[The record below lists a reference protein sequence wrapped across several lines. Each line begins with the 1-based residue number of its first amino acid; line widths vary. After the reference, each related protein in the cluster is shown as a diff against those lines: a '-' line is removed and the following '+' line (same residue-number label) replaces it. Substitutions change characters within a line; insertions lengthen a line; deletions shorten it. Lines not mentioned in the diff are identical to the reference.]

1 MTMKTSFNALVIPA
15 RLTHSVHIGQVELD
29 MNAWQRVAAG
39 EVEFIAGRDWHVYLN
54 NGGSRALPNV
64 RAEVLIREAGV
75 DLDETIYGTALF
87 LGDVNPGEAAD
98 APRHL
103 IRLAEQ
109 LFDMPL
115 AA

>member
-1 MTMKTSFNALVIPA
+1 MNQLLNALVIPA
-15 RLTHSVHIGQVELD
+15 RLNHPVHIRPLQLD
-29 MNAWQRVAAG
+29 AASRQRVAAG
-39 EVEFIAGRDWHVYLN
+39 EVAVLAGKDWRAYLSN
-54 NGGSRALPNV
+54 ESGRTFHNV
-64 RAEVLIREAGV
+64 RAEVLLREAGV
-75 DLDETIYGTALF
+75 DVESTIHGTVTF
-87 LGDVNPGEAAD
+87 LGQAEPWEETD

>member
-1 MTMKTSFNALVIPA
+1 MNTLLNALVIPA
-15 RLTHSVHIGQVELD
+15 RLTHPVHIRPLQLD
-29 MNAWQRVAAG
+29 AASQQRLAAG
-39 EVEFIAGRDWHVYLN
+39 EVTVLAGHDWHAYLSN
-54 NGGSRALPNV
+54 ESGRIYHNV
-64 RAEVLIREAGV
+64 RAEVLLREAG
-75 DLDETIYGTALF
+75 LDVESTIHGSVTF
-87 LGDVNPGEAAD
+87 LGHAEPWEEAD

>member
-1 MTMKTSFNALVIPA
+1 MNTSFNALVIPA
-15 RLTHSVHIGQVELD
+15 RLTHAVHIGPVVLD
-29 MNAWQRVAAG
+29 LAALQRVAAG
-39 EVEFIAGRDWHVYLN
+39 DVGFIAGRDWHVYLN
-54 NGGSRALPNV
+54 NGGSRSLPNV

-75 DLDETIYGTALF
+75 DLDETIHGTALF
-87 LGDVNPGEAAD
+87 LGEENPGGATD

-109 LFDMPL
+109 LFDTPL

>member
-1 MTMKTSFNALVIPA
+1 MSTFRSALVIPA
-15 RLTHSVHIGQVELD
+15 RLAHPVHIRPLELD
-29 MNAWQRVAAG
+29 AASQQRVAAG
-39 EVEFIAGRDWHVYLN
+39 EVAVLAGHDW
-54 NGGSRALPNV
+54 RAFLSNESGRIYHNV
-64 RAEVLIREAGV
+64 RAEVLLREAGMDV
-75 DLDETIYGTALF
+75 DSTIHGTVTF
-87 LGDVNPGEAAD
+87 LGNAEPGEAAD